1 MSQHQTETL
10 VAKLQT
16 ELNQAKIKHSEAIY
30 WLELELNTS
39 RQSTRALEDRMATL
53 YRDMQDLEKPQKP
66 RLIKPDAEY
75 MAQQQKQIDK
85 YERML
90 RVMNNQVALVRS
102 SSDTLV
108 KSLKDEIA
116 DLMDDKVKFEMTLM
130 NKLSALDKEKCDLEK
145 LLGEEKRKSSGAS
158 ESMKQPSTIKEAPAT
173 DMANESPTASFFHR
187 VEMPPK
193 APCRHKSIEYDDATP
208 PRSPRR
214 QKSNED
220 DEEAL
225 EETDQD
231 DVKRLREENILL
243 KKELESQKTTEAVK
257 AERERQSA
265 QVEQLTTSNKILDS
279 KLTEIRNKS
288 HESLVQWTR
297 EKADLEDQID
307 ALKQKMEPL
316 SADKGREVVLAS
328 LDRVALLWDRA
339 DQSIQGIESL
349 MMEVRPNHPSQD
361 AERAL
366 SVLETATLV
375 HGQIK
380 VSLMLI
386 ELQFRNSLACLE
398 QDQSAVADVA
408 SSSDDSAKLSEQ
420 VQTIKQEVMESVT
433 KLETLLDEQ
442 IKELRGKSTEEASTI
457 REMHECKAVDLRRLL
472 DRQAELENEIAR
484 LQSAKSVEGKATVNA
499 VEMLVSQRA
508 LETLQNE
515 VLLVVERVKEKNEMI
530 GRLNAVI
537 EEHKVRE
544 RTLMEELKR
553 HMKDQADRQMAEQQ
567 RLIDQRAQFDS
578 SDDDS
583 DSAGSS
589 EYEEKTVDAT
599 IYEEVTVYDDQTVH

>member
-39 RQSTRALEDRMATL
+39 RQSARALEDRMATL

-90 RVMNNQVALVRS
+90 RVMNNQIALVRS

-145 LLGEEKRKSSGAS
+145 LLAEEKRKSSGGAV
-158 ESMKQPSTIKEAPAT
+158 SMKQPSTIKETPAA
-173 DMANESPTASFFHR
+173 DMANESPTASSFHR
-187 VEMPPK
+187 VVMPPK

-231 DVKRLREENILL
+231 AAKRLREENILL
-243 KKELESQKTTEAVK
+243 KKELESQKSTEAIQT
-257 AERERQSA
+257 ERERLSA

-288 HESLVQWTR
+288 HESLVQWKR

-307 ALKQKMEPL
+307 ALKQEVEPL
-316 SADKGREVVLAS
+316 SVDKGREVVLAS

-339 DQSIQGIESL
+339 DQSIQGIESV

-386 ELQFRNSLACLE
+386 ELQFRNSLACLQ
-398 QDQSAVADVA
+398 QDQSGVADVA

-420 VQTIKQEVMESVT
+420 VQTIHQEVMESVN
-433 KLETLLDEQ
+433 KLETFLDEQ
-442 IKELRGKSTEEASTI
+442 IKELRAKSTEEASTI

-484 LQSAKSVEGKATVNA
+484 LQSEKNMEGKTTVNT
-499 VEMLVSQRA
+499 VETLVSQRA

-530 GRLNAVI
+530 GRLNAEI

-583 DSAGSS
+583 YSAGSS